1 VVPKPFASSVTVTP
15 ASSAQ
20 SNEQSANEQSANE
33 RPANDRPAGL
43 NESVNVAARRV
54 ISADPALPSRGG
66 DVPALTLPTAAR
78 EVWRYSRV
86 DSLDL
91 DGLHLAKAEP
101 IDPGSL
107 VLPVPLGEVA
117 ATVVVVNGRVESVEI
132 ADTATAAGLRI
143 LHGDSLPDLPSVTID
158 GDDSLVDLGI
168 LATFDA
174 IVIEA
179 PPRAVVRGVVQVCN
193 VVTEPNALIGTRLV
207 VNAGAQAEI
216 NVVERIVGADVR
228 AVIIPLVE
236 VDVADGASVRFL
248 SVQELGPNAT
258 QIAHQQMRT
267 GRDATLRS
275 MSVALGGSYARV
287 RTDAVMVG
295 SGGFNELLAV
305 YFGEANQMHDFRT
318 LQHHVAPHTT
328 SELLFKGAVEDQ
340 AQSVYS
346 GLIRIGKDARRT
358 VANQANRNLVLSP
371 GATAESVPNLEI
383 ENNDVKC
390 SHASAVGPVDDDHR
404 YYLELRGVP
413 TEEAERLIVL
423 GFFADVLDRS
433 PIPGLTP
440 QLSGAIAEKFERRN
454 S

>member
-1 VVPKPFASSVTVTP
+1 MP
-15 ASSAQ
+15 
-20 SNEQSANEQSANE
+20 
-33 RPANDRPAGL
+33 
-43 NESVNVAARRV
+43 RR
-54 ISADPALPSRGG
+54 G
-66 DVPALTLPTAAR
+66 DAIPEVTLPTAAL

-91 DGLHLAKAEP
+91 SGLHLAHAEAANAA
-101 IDPGSL
+101 SL

-117 ATVVVVNGRVESVEI
+117 ATVVVVNGRVESVEMS
-132 ADTATAAGLRI
+132 ASAQQAGLRI
-143 LHGDSLPDLPSVTID
+143 LHGVTLPELPSVTVD
-158 GDDSLVDLGI
+158 GNDSLVDLGV

-179 PPRAVVRGVVQVCN
+179 PARAIVTGVVQVCN
-193 VVTEPNALIGTRLV
+193 VVNEPDALIGTRLV
-207 VNAGAQAEI
+207 IRAAAQAEL

-228 AVIIPLVE
+228 AVIVPLVE

-248 SVQELGPNAT
+248 SVQELGPRAT
-258 QIAHQQMRT
+258 QIAHQQMST
-267 GRDATLRS
+267 GRDASLRS

-318 LQHHVAPHTT
+318 LQHHIAPHTT

>member
-1 VVPKPFASSVTVTP
+1 MTPLSSHNP
-15 ASSAQ
+15 SAGP
-20 SNEQSANEQSANE
+20 SAGPLSPVE
-33 RPANDRPAGL
+33 RAAGL
-43 NESVNVAARRV
+43 VA
-54 ISADPALPSRGG
+54 SATAAAQRLGLVDLPHAGVTAPA
-66 DVPALTLPTAAR
+66 VTLPTSAA

-86 DSLDL
+86 DALDFS
-91 DGLHLAKAEP
+91 GLHLAVAV
-101 IDPGSL
+101 DAATAL
-107 VLPVPLGEVA
+107 AQFTMPVPLGEIA
-117 ATVVVVNGRVESVEI
+117 ASVVVVNGQVISIEVAPDAAALGLRVLSGRDLPEISPVVVDGGDAMVDLSVAITSDAVLIEVPPRVEI
-132 ADTATAAGLRI
+132 A
-143 LHGDSLPDLPSVTID
+143 
-158 GDDSLVDLGI
+158 
-168 LATFDA
+168 
-174 IVIEA
+174 
-179 PPRAVVRGVVQVCN
+179 GVVQVCN
-193 VVTEPNALIGTRLV
+193 VITEDDVLVGTRIIV
-207 VNAGAQAEI
+207 RAGTQSAVA
-216 NVVERIVGADVR
+216 VVERVFGSDVR
-228 AVIIPLVE
+228 SVLLPVIE
-236 VDVADGASVRFL
+236 VDVDDAASVRFL
-248 SVQELGPNAT
+248 SVQELGPKST
-258 QIAHQQMRT
+258 QIAHQQMST
-267 GRDATLRS
+267 GRDASLRA

-287 RTDAVMVG
+287 RTDAVMTG
-295 SGGFNELLAV
+295 TGGFNELLAV
-305 YFGEANQMHDFRT
+305 YFGEKSQMHDFRT
-318 LQHHVAPHTT
+318 MQHHVAANTT

-413 TEEAERLIVL
+413 TDEAERLIVL

>member
-1 VVPKPFASSVTVTP
+1 VTVTP
-15 ASSAQ
+15 APNTQ
-20 SNEQSANEQSANE
+20 SNQ
-33 RPANDRPAGL
+33 RPAGL
-43 NESVNVAARRV
+43 SESVNVAARRV
-54 ISADPALPSRGG
+54 LRVDALVPDRTDPVPSF
-66 DVPALTLPTAAR
+66 TLPTAAL

-91 DGLHLAKAEP
+91 GGLHLAAA
-101 IDPGSL
+101 DPVSVAAL

-117 ATVVVVNGRVESVEI
+117 ATVVVVNGRVESVEVSD
-132 ADTATAAGLRI
+132 AATQAGLRI
-143 LHGDSLPDLPSVTID
+143 LHGETLPDLAPVTID
-158 GDDSLVDLGI
+158 GDDSLVDLGV

-174 IVIEA
+174 VVIEA
-179 PPRAVVRGVVQVCN
+179 PARAVVRGVVQVCN
-193 VVTEPNALIGTRLV
+193 VVSEPDALIGTRLV
-207 VNAGAQAEI
+207 VRAAAHAEL
-216 NVVERIVGADVR
+216 NVVERIVGSDVR

-236 VDVADGASVRFL
+236 VDVAEGASVRFL
-248 SVQELGPNAT
+248 SVQELGPKAT
-258 QIAHQQMRT
+258 QIAHQQMST
-267 GRDATLRS
+267 GRDASLRS

-346 GLIRIGKDARRT
+346 GLIKIGKDARRT